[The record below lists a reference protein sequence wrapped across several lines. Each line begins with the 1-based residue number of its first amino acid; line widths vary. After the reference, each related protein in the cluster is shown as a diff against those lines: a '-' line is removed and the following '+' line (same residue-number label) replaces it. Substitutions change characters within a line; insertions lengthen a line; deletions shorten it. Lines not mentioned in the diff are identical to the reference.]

1 MKYTKSRLQ
10 EVFTR
15 NVRVKRVNGCFKGIN
30 VIDDVVCVNFVHESL
45 NPLINVMKNKRED
58 DYDIENI
65 IDDYYI

>member
-30 VIDDVVCVNFVHESL
+30 VIDDVVCVNFCS
-45 NPLINVMKNKRED
+45 
-58 DYDIENI
+58 
-65 IDDYYI
+65 